1 MGMRSGANVI
11 EGWPAL
17 LSTEMA
23 SRYLSIDERTLLQLA
38 ERHHAPA
45 VYVDGATMRWR
56 RQDLGHLIKKLPT
69 MKYRRPSDHSVHL
82 VRLEV
87 AHIEAIAN
95 AISERLE
102 RGASFSGRKLVSIRE
117 ARKILGLGRSSIYR
131 MIEDG
136 RLTTK
141 RIGRRNLVHMDTI
154 NAILGS
160 G

>member
-1 MGMRSGANVI
+1 MGMRSGATVI

-23 SRYLSIDERTLLQLA
+23 SRYLSIDETTFLQLA

-45 VYVDGATMRWR
+45 VNVDGATMRWR
-56 RQDLGHLIKKLPT
+56 RQDLDRLIKKLPSISY
-69 MKYRRPSDHSVHL
+69 KLPSDYSRHL
-82 VRLEV
+82 VRLED
-87 AHIEAIAN
+87 AHVEAIAN
-95 AISERLE
+95 AVTERLE
-102 RGASFSGRKLVSIRE
+102 RGGSFSGRKLVSIKE
-117 ARKILGLGRSSIYR
+117 AGTILGLGRSSIYR

-154 NAILGS
+154 NAILG
-160 G
+160 GG